1 MQLNCKT
8 KSDADAEFELT
19 RLKKGD
25 QFRVAGTDLCLQKIG
40 RSKGIVLKSC
50 QSSNPLQLFR
60 GFQSGR
66 KFDLRPVTSAGPY
79 LTNHH
84 HPKAGEVVFAQT
96 CSKAHRTKT
105 GYWVAYYLKQQH
117 VGEGWIVVPI

>member
-1 MQLNCKT
+1 MSFSSSAPFCFSVQVNCKT
-8 KSDADAEFELT
+8 KSDVDAKFKLT

-25 QFRVAGTDLCLQKIG
+25 QFRVAGTNLCLQKIG
-40 RSKGIVLKSC
+40 RSKRIVLKSC
-50 QSSNPLQLFR
+50 QSNNALQLFR

-66 KFDLRPVTSAGPY
+66 KFDLRPVSSAGRC

-84 HPKAGEVVFAQT
+84 HPKASEVVFAQT

-105 GYWVAYYLKQQH
+105 GYWVAY
-117 VGEGWIVVPI
+117 